1 MTAPV
6 SKTTATL
13 GNVALDVP
21 IFDPAAFRLGDEQA
35 AIIARAREL
44 GQTVFAERAVA

>member
-6 SKTTATL
+6 GKTTTTL
-13 GNVALDVP
+13 GKVPLDAP
-21 IFDPAAFRLGDEQA
+21 IFDPAAFRLSDKQA

-44 GQTVFAERAVA
+44 GQTVFAERAAA